1 MYVLYVVWGGLL
13 VQGDLDVCFV
23 CCVGWLYWYKVILDV
38 CFVCCVGW
46 FIGTR

>member
-23 CCVGWLYWYKVILDV
+23 CCVGYLMYVLYVVW
-38 CFVCCVGW
+38 
-46 FIGTR
+46 GT

>member
-23 CCVGWLYWYKVILDV
+23 CCVGGLLVQGDLDV

>member
-23 CCVGWLYWYKVILDV
+23 CCVGYKVI
-38 CFVCCVGW
+38 
-46 FIGTR
+46 

>member
-13 VQGDLDVCFV
+13 VQGDLD
-23 CCVGWLYWYKVILDV
+23 I